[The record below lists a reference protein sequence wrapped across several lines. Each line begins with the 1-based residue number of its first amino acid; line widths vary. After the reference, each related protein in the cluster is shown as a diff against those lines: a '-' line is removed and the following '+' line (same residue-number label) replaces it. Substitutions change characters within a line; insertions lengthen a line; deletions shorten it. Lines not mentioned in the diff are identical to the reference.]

1 MKFRRISVTML
12 LLVASL
18 VIAGLAVVACGNGDD
33 DAAPA
38 SGEVREVEVTRIV
51 EVEVEVPG
59 EGCGQGPE
67 RIHLL
72 LSLPY
77 LPASILAHDAESRKP
92 GW

>member
-1 MKFRRISVTML
+1 MRLRRISVTML

-33 DAAPA
+33 DDAAPA
-38 SGEVREVEVTRIV
+38 AGEVREVEVTRIV
-51 EVEVEVPG
+51 EVEVPADR
-59 EGCGQGPE
+59 GPK

-72 LSLPY
+72 LRLPY
-77 LPASILAHDAESRKP
+77 LPASILADDAESRRP